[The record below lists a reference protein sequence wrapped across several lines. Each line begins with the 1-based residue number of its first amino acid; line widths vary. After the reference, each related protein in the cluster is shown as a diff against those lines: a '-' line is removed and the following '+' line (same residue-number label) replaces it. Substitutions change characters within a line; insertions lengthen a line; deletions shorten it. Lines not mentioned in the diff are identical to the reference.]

1 MSQFFYL
8 GYFLVWNVLCKHCKF
23 CVSIYAFMQFFVA
36 RAPKYKS
43 VKESLPFHYCVE
55 LNAYFN
61 SGFGF
66 LYHQINLI
74 YLQFHLLLNKEMQK
88 YKKKIIDIQTD
99 KVWSSKNSWDGCVYY
114 FQNHDCWIFG
124 SLSYINMGYKIFV
137 MANLGSI
144 LPNWTVFFLVSLNHV
159 KSLKKKKG
167 YIRCLIMQHTTSMK
181 KTPIKLVFLR
191 ITWGTP

>member
-1 MSQFFYL
+1 
-8 GYFLVWNVLCKHCKF
+8 
-23 CVSIYAFMQFFVA
+23 MQFFVA

-74 YLQFHLLLNKEMQK
+74 YFQFNFLLNKEMQK
-88 YKKKIIDIQTD
+88 YKKKSLIFKRTRSEAVKTDGTAVSIISKTIIAESLTHLVILTWDIR
-99 KVWSSKNSWDGCVYY
+99 
-114 FQNHDCWIFG
+114 FL
-124 SLSYINMGYKIFV
+124 LSPTL
-137 MANLGSI
+137 AI

-181 KTPIKLVFLR
+181 KTPIKIVFLR